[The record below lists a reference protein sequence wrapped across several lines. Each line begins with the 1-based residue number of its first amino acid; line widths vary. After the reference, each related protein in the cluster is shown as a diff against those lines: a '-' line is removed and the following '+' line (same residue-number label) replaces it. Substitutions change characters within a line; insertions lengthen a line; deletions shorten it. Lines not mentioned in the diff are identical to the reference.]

1 MKAHEMQQAGAMQ
14 SFGRV
19 EYALGRLRRERDRIS
34 PTSRACVEQYLDDVE
49 PCLDALEAAT
59 NLCEP
64 DVFDEVAESIAE
76 SIASLGDEIATIVTE
91 RADEDMLPE
100 IIELARVERE
110 GLAEDVRAIRG
121 LVSSRARIAL
131 DALAV
136 SLTSVRLH
144 HGRRAA

>member
-1 MKAHEMQQAGAMQ
+1 ME

-19 EYALGRLRRERDRIS
+19 EDALARLRRERDRIS

-49 PCLDALEAAT
+49 PCVDALAAAS
-59 NLCEP
+59 NLCEL
-64 DVFDEVAESIAE
+64 DVFEHVAESIA
-76 SIASLGDEIATIVTE
+76 SIGDEIATIVVE
-91 RADEDMLPE
+91 RVDEDMLPE

-110 GLAEDVRAIRG
+110 SLAEDVRALRAS
-121 LVSSRARIAL
+121 VSSRARIAL

>member
-1 MKAHEMQQAGAMQ
+1 MHVDAAMD
-14 SFGRV
+14 SFDRV
-19 EYALGRLRRERDRIS
+19 EDALARLRRERGRVS

-49 PCLDALEAAT
+49 PCVDALEAAM
-59 NLCEP
+59 NLCDEDL
-64 DVFDEVAESIAE
+64 DVFDDVAESIAA
-76 SIASLGDEIATIVTE
+76 IGDEIATIVVD
-91 RADEDMLPE
+91 RIDEDMLPE

-110 GLAEDVRAIRG
+110 SLADDVRAHRSS
-121 LVSSRARIAL
+121 VSSRARIAL

>member
-1 MKAHEMQQAGAMQ
+1 MHVARDME

-19 EYALGRLRRERDRIS
+19 EDALARLHDERERIS

-49 PCLDALEAAT
+49 PCVDALEGAMH
-59 NLCEP
+59 LCEL
-64 DVFDEVAESIAE
+64 DVFDEIAE
-76 SIASLGDEIATIVTE
+76 SIAAIGDEIATMVTE
-91 RADEDMLPE
+91 RVDEDMLPE
-100 IIELARVERE
+100 VIELARVERE
-110 GLAEDVRAIRG
+110 GLADEVRAMRSS
-121 LVSSRARIAL
+121 VSSRARIAL

>member
-1 MKAHEMQQAGAMQ
+1 MHVARDME
-14 SFGRV
+14 SFERV
-19 EYALGRLRRERDRIS
+19 DDALERLRRERDRTS

-49 PCLDALEAAT
+49 PCVDALEAAMS
-59 NLCEP
+59 LCELEVFE
-64 DVFDEVAESIAE
+64 DVAE
-76 SIASLGDEIATIVTE
+76 SIASLGEEIATIVVD
-91 RADEDMLPE
+91 RVDEEMLPE

-110 GLAEDVRAIRG
+110 SLADDVRAMRG
-121 LVSSRARIAL
+121 SVSSRARIAL

>member
-1 MKAHEMQQAGAMQ
+1 MHLASDME

-19 EYALGRLRRERDRIS
+19 EDALARLRRERDRIS

-49 PCLDALEAAT
+49 PCVEALETAMQ
-59 NLCEP
+59 LCAL
-64 DVFDEVAESIAE
+64 DVYEHIAE
-76 SIASLGDEIATIVTE
+76 SIGSFGDEIATMVIE
-91 RADEDMLPE
+91 RIDEDMLPE
-100 IIELARVERE
+100 IVELARIERE
-110 GLAEDVRAIRG
+110 GLAEDVRALRSS
-121 LVSSRARIAL
+121 VSSRARIAL

>member
-1 MKAHEMQQAGAMQ
+1 MHVARDME

-19 EYALGRLRRERDRIS
+19 EDALARLHDERARIS

-49 PCLDALEAAT
+49 PCVDALEGAMH
-59 NLCEP
+59 LCELE
-64 DVFDEVAESIAE
+64 VFEEIAE
-76 SIASLGDEIATIVTE
+76 SIAAIGDEIATMVLE
-91 RADEDMLPE
+91 HVDEDMLPE
-100 IIELARVERE
+100 IIELARGERE
-110 GLAEDVRAIRG
+110 GLADEVRAMRSS
-121 LVSSRARIAL
+121 VSSRARIAL